1 MGESP
6 EGRDGELVRGLGSW
20 DAALVTVGSVL
31 GTGIFLTTGD
41 IARALPHAG
50 LVLLVWIVGGLLTLA
65 GALTYG
71 ELGGLF
77 PEAGGQYVYLR
88 EAYGRFWGFLFGW
101 AAFFVI
107 MSGGNAAIAVGFG
120 EYLGAFVPA
129 FSSAHVLASAAI
141 GPWTWQ
147 LTGAQVSGALAIALL
162 TAVNIGGLREGAL
175 VQNLVTVVK
184 VAAIVAL
191 ATAGLVLP
199 TRVASD
205 YAAPLPS
212 GLVAG
217 LGAAMVAVLWS
228 FDGWYAVTN
237 LGGELARPGRDLP
250 RGLALGTA
258 AVAALYV
265 LANVFYVHA
274 LPLDDLGRT
283 TRVGE
288 AAAGAVFGPAGGR
301 LAAAAVVLSAFG
313 CLAANVLYTARIYVP
328 MARDG
333 VFFRALGRIAPR
345 RCVPAASL
353 LVHGGWAVVLALS
366 GSFTQLYSYVI
377 ALVVFFHAAT
387 GAAVFVLRRTLPDRP
402 RPYRAWG
409 YPLVPALFVLASAT
423 LAAAT
428 LWSAPVES
436 LLGLGVLALGLPAY
450 AWWSRRPGVVAG
462 GPL

>member
-1 MGESP
+1 
-6 EGRDGELVRGLGSW
+6 
-20 DAALVTVGSVL
+20 
-31 GTGIFLTTGD
+31 
-41 IARALPHAG
+41 
-50 LVLLVWIVGGLLTLA
+50 
-65 GALTYG
+65 
-71 ELGGLF
+71 
-77 PEAGGQYVYLR
+77 
-88 EAYGRFWGFLFGW
+88 
-101 AAFFVI
+101 
-107 MSGGNAAIAVGFG
+107 
-120 EYLGAFVPA
+120 
-129 FSSAHVLASAAI
+129 
-141 GPWTWQ
+141 
-147 LTGAQVSGALAIALL
+147 
-162 TAVNIGGLREGAL
+162 
-175 VQNLVTVVK
+175 
-184 VAAIVAL
+184 
-191 ATAGLVLP
+191 
-199 TRVASD
+199 
-205 YAAPLPS
+205 
-212 GLVAG
+212 VAG

-258 AVAALYV
+258 AVTALYV

-345 RCVPAASL
+345 RRVPAASL

-423 LAAAT
+423 LAVAT